1 LNQTQT
7 QITQLLQKWQE
18 GNDEALE
25 TLMPLVY
32 AELKRLAGSYL
43 RRERPDHT
51 LQSAALVNEAY
62 LRLVDQTQTQ
72 WQNKAHFFGIAAQMM
87 RRILADH
94 ARGHNAAKRG
104 AGMPELELNEAVA
117 QAQTKSV
124 DLLDLEEALQKLE
137 KLDPEVLTKSGI
149 MVGLGEEMD
158 EVKAVMRDQRSWGVD
173 ILTIGQYLQPSKKH
187 MPISRYYTME
197 EFAELRDYGKEI
209 GFKWVESN
217 PLVRSSYHAAE
228 QVRALS
234 VVHRKLYGENAV
246 NS

>member
-1 LNQTQT
+1 MNQTQT

-137 KLDPEVLTKSGI
+137 KLDAQQGKIV
-149 MVGLGEEMD
+149 
-158 EVKAVMRDQRSWGVD
+158 
-173 ILTIGQYLQPSKKH
+173 
-187 MPISRYYTME
+187 
-197 EFAELRDYGKEI
+197 ELRFFSGLSIEDTANVLGISPATVKRDWAAARAWLFREV
-209 GFKWVESN
+209 GARQDVES
-217 PLVRSSYHAAE
+217 
-228 QVRALS
+228 
-234 VVHRKLYGENAV
+234 
-246 NS
+246 

>member
-1 LNQTQT
+1 MNQTQT

-18 GNDEALE
+18 GNNEALE

-137 KLDPEVLTKSGI
+137 KLDAQQGKI
-149 MVGLGEEMD
+149 
-158 EVKAVMRDQRSWGVD
+158 
-173 ILTIGQYLQPSKKH
+173 I
-187 MPISRYYTME
+187 
-197 EFAELRDYGKEI
+197 ELRFFGGLSIEDTANVLGISPATVKRDWAAARAWLFREV
-209 GFKWVESN
+209 GARQDVES
-217 PLVRSSYHAAE
+217 
-228 QVRALS
+228 
-234 VVHRKLYGENAV
+234 
-246 NS
+246 

>member
-18 GNDEALE
+18 GNNEALE

-137 KLDPEVLTKSGI
+137 KLDAQQGKIV
-149 MVGLGEEMD
+149 
-158 EVKAVMRDQRSWGVD
+158 
-173 ILTIGQYLQPSKKH
+173 
-187 MPISRYYTME
+187 
-197 EFAELRDYGKEI
+197 ELRFFGGLSIEDTANVLGISPATVKRDWAAARAWLFREV
-209 GFKWVESN
+209 GARQDVES
-217 PLVRSSYHAAE
+217 
-228 QVRALS
+228 
-234 VVHRKLYGENAV
+234 
-246 NS
+246 

>member
-1 LNQTQT
+1 
-7 QITQLLQKWQE
+7 
-18 GNDEALE
+18 
-25 TLMPLVY
+25 MPLVY

-124 DLLDLEEALQKLE
+124 DLLDLEDAFQRLE
-137 KLDPEVLTKSGI
+137 KHDAQQGKIV
-149 MVGLGEEMD
+149 
-158 EVKAVMRDQRSWGVD
+158 
-173 ILTIGQYLQPSKKH
+173 
-187 MPISRYYTME
+187 
-197 EFAELRDYGKEI
+197 ELRFCSGLSIEDTANVLGISPATVKRDWAAARAWLFREV
-209 GFKWVESN
+209 GARQDVES
-217 PLVRSSYHAAE
+217 
-228 QVRALS
+228 
-234 VVHRKLYGENAV
+234 
-246 NS
+246 

>member
-1 LNQTQT
+1 
-7 QITQLLQKWQE
+7 
-18 GNDEALE
+18 
-25 TLMPLVY
+25 MPLVY

-94 ARGHNAAKRG
+94 GRGHNAAKRG

-137 KLDPEVLTKSGI
+137 KLDAQQGKIV
-149 MVGLGEEMD
+149 
-158 EVKAVMRDQRSWGVD
+158 
-173 ILTIGQYLQPSKKH
+173 
-187 MPISRYYTME
+187 
-197 EFAELRDYGKEI
+197 ELRFFSGLSIEDTANVLGISPATVKRDWAAARAWLFREV
-209 GFKWVESN
+209 GARQDVES
-217 PLVRSSYHAAE
+217 
-228 QVRALS
+228 
-234 VVHRKLYGENAV
+234 
-246 NS
+246 

>member
-18 GNDEALE
+18 GNNEALE

-104 AGMPELELNEAVA
+104 AGMPELELNEVVA

-124 DLLDLEEALQKLE
+124 DLLDLEDALQKLE
-137 KLDPEVLTKSGI
+137 KLDAQQGKIV
-149 MVGLGEEMD
+149 
-158 EVKAVMRDQRSWGVD
+158 
-173 ILTIGQYLQPSKKH
+173 
-187 MPISRYYTME
+187 
-197 EFAELRDYGKEI
+197 ELRFFSGLSIEDTANVLGISPATVKRDWAAARAWLFREV
-209 GFKWVESN
+209 GARQDVES
-217 PLVRSSYHAAE
+217 
-228 QVRALS
+228 
-234 VVHRKLYGENAV
+234 
-246 NS
+246 

>member
-18 GNDEALE
+18 GNNEALE

-124 DLLDLEEALQKLE
+124 DLLDLEDALQKLE
-137 KLDPEVLTKSGI
+137 KLDAQQGKIV
-149 MVGLGEEMD
+149 
-158 EVKAVMRDQRSWGVD
+158 
-173 ILTIGQYLQPSKKH
+173 
-187 MPISRYYTME
+187 
-197 EFAELRDYGKEI
+197 ELRFFSGLSIEDTANVLGISPATVKRDWAAARAWLFREV
-209 GFKWVESN
+209 GARQDVES
-217 PLVRSSYHAAE
+217 
-228 QVRALS
+228 
-234 VVHRKLYGENAV
+234 
-246 NS
+246 

>member
-1 LNQTQT
+1 MNQTQT

-18 GNDEALE
+18 GNNEALE

-137 KLDPEVLTKSGI
+137 KLDAQQGKIV
-149 MVGLGEEMD
+149 
-158 EVKAVMRDQRSWGVD
+158 
-173 ILTIGQYLQPSKKH
+173 
-187 MPISRYYTME
+187 
-197 EFAELRDYGKEI
+197 ELRFFSGLSIEDTANVLGVSPATVKRDWAAARAWLFREV
-209 GFKWVESN
+209 GARQDVES
-217 PLVRSSYHAAE
+217 
-228 QVRALS
+228 
-234 VVHRKLYGENAV
+234 
-246 NS
+246 